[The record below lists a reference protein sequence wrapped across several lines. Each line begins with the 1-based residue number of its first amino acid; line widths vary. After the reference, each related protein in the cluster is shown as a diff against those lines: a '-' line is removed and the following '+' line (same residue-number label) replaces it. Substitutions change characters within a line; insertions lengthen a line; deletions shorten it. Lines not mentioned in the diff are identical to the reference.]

1 MGFFV
6 FLIDKIYHTMDLMY
20 HNATILAFMPSVKD
34 LKVSREQNI
43 ALLIGSDDRIF
54 QFSSVQSL
62 SRVRLFATP

>member
-1 MGFFV
+1 
-6 FLIDKIYHTMDLMY
+6 MY

-43 ALLIGSDDRIF
+43 ALMIGSDDRIF